1 MRNYTLADFVIIHKK
16 DIYQGDEL
24 RRQFYED
31 LKANKTFKLLESTDY
46 KIVRNESGLNRNLI
60 DKVGYIV
67 LSGKC
72 ETYGGGR
79 FVSAYKLS
87 TG

>member
-31 LKANKTFKLLESTDY
+31 LKANKTFKLLESTDD
-46 KIVRNESGLNRNLI
+46 VE
-60 DKVGYIV
+60 
-67 LSGKC
+67 
-72 ETYGGGR
+72 
-79 FVSAYKLS
+79 AYKKIK
-87 TG
+87 TP